1 MIPAPVEM
9 VQMVDGQVAASM
21 IYSDVSIEIRIAS
34 YFESVTVG
42 SGQAPL
48 RKKDLRTWL
57 EQKCF
62 WRKAL

>member
-34 YFESVTVG
+34 YFESGTVG
-42 SGQAPL
+42 SRQAPL
-48 RKKDLRTWL
+48 
-57 EQKCF
+57 
-62 WRKAL
+62 